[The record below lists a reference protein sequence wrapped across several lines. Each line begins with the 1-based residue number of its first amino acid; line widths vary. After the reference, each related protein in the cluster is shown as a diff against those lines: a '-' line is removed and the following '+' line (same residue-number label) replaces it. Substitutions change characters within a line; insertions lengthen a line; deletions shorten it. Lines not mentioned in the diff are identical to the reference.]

1 RPRRSTSTARDP
13 RPTPPP
19 SSAPTAPSTPST
31 TLPSTPSDASRTAP
45 GHLSGSEP
53 DPGERRPPPSARHQA
68 LTWSSPSGPARTL
81 RHGTARLS
89 AQIRSPQAKNP
100 QVSEPPP
107 RSAVK
112 RVTSQVTPSAAWQ
125 SRQEPGRQAAGPYV
139 YSRPALGVNARF

>member
-31 TLPSTPSDASRTAP
+31 TPPSTPSDASRTAP

-53 DPGERRPPPSARHQA
+53 DPGERCLPPSAGHQA

-81 RHGTARLS
+81 RHGTARLI
-89 AQIRSPQAKNP
+89 AQISSPQANNP
-100 QVSEPPP
+100 LATEPPP
-107 RSAVK
+107 LWADEP
-112 RVTSQVTPSAAWQ
+112 VTTPL
-125 SRQEPGRQAAGPYV
+125 P
-139 YSRPALGVNARF
+139 